1 MYVKVYLLEVRIF
14 SLSQKHL
21 FNLIYFQRC
30 YQFWKFIKIE
40 WFQINLTQRITDG
53 NVFSKFESEKVNLCL
68 KLKFWQS
75 GINMFHKLRMNK
87 LYTAGGKEKFFLKE
101 LRANLDLIFKI
112 CYNLNEIRK
121 TLSLI
126 LFNKD
131 AHDINERDD
140 FLNGFVNVFF

>member
-1 MYVKVYLLEVRIF
+1 MEVRIF
-14 SLSQKHL
+14 CLSQKHL

-40 WFQINLTQRITDG
+40 WFQINFTQRITDG
-53 NVFSKFESEKVNLCL
+53 NVSRKFESEKINLRFKL
-68 KLKFWQS
+68 KLWQS
-75 GINMFHKLRMNK
+75 DIHMFHKLRMNK
-87 LYTAGGKEKFFLKE
+87 LYTVRGKEKFLLKE

-112 CYNLNEIRK
+112 CYNLNEIGE

-126 LFNKD
+126 LFNKN

-140 FLNGFVNVFF
+140 FLNGFINIFF